1 MPNKLIATDHPLT
14 ESQQHTLSAL
24 LDTILPAS
32 DDGEM
37 PSAREL
43 DFIGYLSEYADAFIP
58 TLVQTLASFDD
69 EFARLPFA
77 ERYPL
82 VTAFSRTQAAVFE
95 ELLLRVYSCYYQN
108 DRVLAGIG
116 LAAGPPFPR
125 GNSIDSGDLSL
136 LDAVTQKPRSYRK

>member
-1 MPNKLIATDHPLT
+1 MTNKLIATDHPLT

-37 PSAREL
+37 PSAQEL
-43 DFIGYLSEYADAFIP
+43 DFIGYLSEHAEDFIP
-58 TLVQTLASFDD
+58 TLVETLASFDD
-69 EFARLPFA
+69 EFAGLSLA

-95 ELLLRVYSCYYQN
+95 ELLFRIYSCYYQD

-116 LAAGPPFPR
+116 LAAGAPFPR
-125 GNSIDSGDLSL
+125 GNTIESGDLSL
-136 LDAVTQKPRSYRK
+136 LNPVMQKPRTYRK